1 MWMHLTFGFGST
13 SHLDLC
19 IDKLT
24 LHRMFYINLLLNTLH
39 AACLQMLLE
48 LISVNGLNA
57 LLQIILQILQQH

>member
-1 MWMHLTFGFGST
+1 
-13 SHLDLC
+13 
-19 IDKLT
+19 
-24 LHRMFYINLLLNTLH
+24 MFYINLLLNTLH